1 MNLNIF
7 LLAILSLWCQ
17 QMTRVDSLYFHIRET
32 ERKCFIEEVP
42 DETLVVGKY
51 KVQIFDKDSNQY
63 QPTPAGI
70 GMHVE
75 VKDPEQQVVL
85 SKVRFFILYY
95 ESYQMNPILVPGVFS
110 FSDASIF
117 VLGQF
122 ILKSNLKSSFNSLPN
137 K

>member
-1 MNLNIF
+1 
-7 LLAILSLWCQ
+7 
-17 QMTRVDSLYFHIRET
+17 
-32 ERKCFIEEVP
+32 
-42 DETLVVGKY
+42 VGKY

-75 VKDPEQQVVL
+75 VKDPEQKVVL

-95 ESYQMNPILVPGVFS
+95 ESCQMTPILVTEIGPFS
-110 FSDASIF
+110 NASIF

-122 ILKSNLKSSFNSLPN
+122 IPKTNLKSSSNSLPN
-137 K
+137 KKLVAFDNGPTPGTKSGVFRYEFIFCRISHVMNVFKDKY

>member
-1 MNLNIF
+1 
-7 LLAILSLWCQ
+7 
-17 QMTRVDSLYFHIRET
+17 
-32 ERKCFIEEVP
+32 VP